1 PSSPVLF
8 GRLPILPPS
17 APPLSSGELSEGKL
31 FRELHCRHVFHKG
44 CLDGWLRHCNF
55 TCPICR
61 SPLLIDA
68 EARGRV
74 VV

>member
-1 PSSPVLF
+1 SSCLY
-8 GRLPILPPS
+8 
-17 APPLSSGELSEGKL
+17 SGSDSDDCVVCLCGLSEGKL
-31 FRELHCRHVFHKG
+31 VRELHCRHVLHKG
-44 CLDGWLRHCNF
+44 CLDGWLLRCNF